1 MNTLEQAQKYL
12 AAIPPAIAGAGG
24 HNQTLI
30 AARSLIYGFALPRSD
45 AERLLA
51 EWNRSCSP
59 PWAEAELA
67 HKLDEADRVAF
78 DKPRGYL
85 LSKRSNQM
93 PRRPQLPPAPGE
105 PEEKPK
111 YDLAGATREDI
122 PRGIAAGFDWILRN
136 CFAQG
141 EGVRLMSAIGE
152 DGQRTFGA
160 SGGLILSREEWLEKL
175 EDKGAPKLLA
185 QVTRGDA
192 GLFIGMN
199 PLKIDGRG
207 CDSDVTSLRRVLLE
221 FDEISLEEQWKL
233 LCDSNVP
240 CEAVIYSGSKSLHAW
255 IRVDAKDRQEYDRA
269 TSLIYGHFKFYKPD
283 PHNKNPARLSR
294 CPDAQRGDATQFLVA
309 TGIGAAD
316 FKTWALD
323 LVVEG
328 IGESYSFDEICQYN
342 PAEDGLTVAGDLWLR
357 KGGSCLLVGPSGV
370 GKSTLAMQ
378 IAYSWALGRPAVGIS
393 PTKPLKILVVQA
405 ENDLADLSDFNAGLL
420 RGLGVVNDAE
430 AYALLRKHL
439 IINHNIADTGAD
451 FIASLRK
458 LVDRHVPD
466 LILLDPLLSFIGA
479 DISKQEICSQFL
491 RNWLN
496 PILSASSVAVMA
508 VHHSGKPLK
517 DKSGKRF
524 DAKFLS
530 EWAYHGIGSS
540 ELTNWARAIA
550 VLNQTGPGAFELLL
564 AKRRKRAGAIN
575 PNGTPTTIL
584 KLSHHPE
591 FVFWCQHD
599 HENEP
604 ASDGS
609 ERRRKTKEIKVSL
622 TKPQELATANLHEF
636 VSACPAEGEGL
647 REVVRRLNNFAGKSL
662 KLDIS
667 DSSTRTAVEL
677 LIANEKLSKV
687 DGKYFKGP
695 NA

>member
-1 MNTLEQAQKYL
+1 MNILEQAQKYL
-12 AAIPPAIAGAGG
+12 AAIPPAISKAGG

-30 AARSLIYGFALPRSD
+30 AARAMVHGFNLPRAD

-51 EWNRSCSP
+51 AWNLTCVP
-59 PWAEAELA
+59 PWSEVELA
-67 HKLDEADRVAF
+67 HKLDEADRVPF
-78 DKPRGYL
+78 EKPRGYL
-85 LSKRSNQM
+85 LSQRSNPM

-105 PEEKPK
+105 PEEKAK
-111 YDLAGATREDI
+111 YDLKGATREDI
-122 PRGIAAGFDWILRN
+122 PRGIAAGFEWILRN
-136 CFAQG
+136 AFEDG
-141 EGVRLMSAIGE
+141 EGVRLMSALGE

-175 EDKGAPKLLA
+175 EAKGAQKLLN
-185 QVTRGDA
+185 QVTRGDQ

-199 PLKIDGRG
+199 PLRIDGRG

-233 LCDSNVP
+233 LSDSNVP
-240 CEAVIYSGSKSLHAW
+240 CEAVIYSGGKSIHAW

-269 TSLIYGHFKFYKPD
+269 TALIYGHFKFYKPD

-294 CPDAQRGDATQFLVA
+294 CPDAQRGEATQFLVA
-309 TGIGAAD
+309 TGIGAPD
-316 FKTWALD
+316 FRTWSLD

-328 IGESYSFDEICQYN
+328 IGETYSFDEICQYN
-342 PAEDGLTVAGDLWLR
+342 PAEDGLTVAGNLWLR

-378 IAYSWALGRPAVGIS
+378 FAYCWSIGRSAVGIS

-405 ENDLADLSDFNAGLL
+405 ENDLADLSDFNAGIL
-420 RGLGVVNDAE
+420 RGLGVENDAH
-430 AYALLRKHL
+430 AHALLRKHL

-451 FIASLRK
+451 FITSLRK

-564 AKRRKRAGAIN
+564 AKRGKRAGALN
-575 PNGTPTTIL
+575 PNGTPTTVL

-599 HENEP
+599 HEDEP
-604 ASDGS
+604 VSDGS
-609 ERRRKTKEIKVSL
+609 EHKRKVKEAKVCL
-622 TKPQELATANLHEF
+622 TKPQELATSNLHEF
-636 VSACPAEGEGL
+636 LTACLDEGEGL
-647 REVVRRLNNFAGKSL
+647 RPCIRRLNNFAGNSL
-662 KLDIS
+662 KMDIS
-667 DSSTRTAVEL
+667 EGSTRTAIEL
-677 LIANEKLSKV
+677 LVENSKLRKQ
-687 DGKYFKGP
+687 DGLYFKGP